1 MKLRYFCLWTVVLAL
16 TLIFFAATGAA
27 AAIKPTIAAGDN
39 HTLAL
44 QKDGS
49 LWVWGYN
56 DFGQLGLGSADY
68 EIHRAPARLGI
79 ATNWVAVGRRH
90 SA

>member
-16 TLIFFAATGAA
+16 TLIFFAAACAA

-39 HTLAL
+39 HTLSL

-49 LWVWGYN
+49 LWAWGYN
-56 DFGQLGLGSADY
+56 DFGQLGLGDNT
-68 EIHRAPARLGI
+68 RRLTPVQVGT
-79 ATNWVAVGRRH
+79 AKKLGGRGRR
-90 SA
+90 